1 MLECLICF
9 NLIYDYIDMILLH
22 DIFPTAGTVLVS
34 HYDGDGD
41 GDEDE
46 DEDDGGGTHLPF
58 QDPAQP
64 HHCHHLLR

>member
-1 MLECLICF
+1 
-9 NLIYDYIDMILLH
+9 MILLH

-46 DEDDGGGTHLPF
+46 DEDDDASNDDKEG
-58 QDPAQP
+58 D
-64 HHCHHLLR
+64 CC